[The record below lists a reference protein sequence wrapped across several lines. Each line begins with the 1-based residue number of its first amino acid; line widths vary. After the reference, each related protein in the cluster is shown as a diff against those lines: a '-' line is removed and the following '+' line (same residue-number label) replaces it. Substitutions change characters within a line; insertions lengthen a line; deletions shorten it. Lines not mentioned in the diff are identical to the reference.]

1 MRKKTMAVALSL
13 FLVTPL
19 ATQAASYE
27 TEVERGVNFR
37 TEPSTSS
44 YVYRMIPSGEDIHVI
59 DKVNNYW
66 LKIQV
71 QDGTVGY
78 ISANA
83 KYTDYEESSSST
95 ASGQIISGV
104 NFRSAPSTSGTKIG
118 FISRGTSVEVL
129 EVTNSWWVKVRHDG
143 RTGYVSS
150 KYITYSSTSSTGST
164 SGTSTTSSQIAD
176 RIIAH
181 AQSLIGKVSYDFG
194 TRDPSR
200 LIFDC
205 SSFTEYVFEAQDVEL
220 KWGTRYQKYAG
231 TAVSK
236 SNLKKGDLVF
246 FGTSSK
252 YTINHVGIYMGN
264 GQFIHNSP
272 SSDGIQ
278 INNLNSGYWEDRY
291 IKARRVL

>member
-1 MRKKTMAVALSL
+1 MAIAMSL

-37 TEPSTSS
+37 SEPSTSS
-44 YVYRMIPSGEDIHVI
+44 YVYRMIPGGEDIHVI
-59 DKVNNYW
+59 DKLNNYW

-78 ISANA
+78 ISANS
-83 KYTDYEESSSST
+83 KYTDYHEGSSSGT
-95 ASGQIISGV
+95 SGQIINGV
-104 NFRSAPSTSGTKIG
+104 NFRSSPSTAGTKIG

-129 EVTNSWWVKVRHDG
+129 EVTNRWWVKVRHDG

-150 KYITYSSTSSTGST
+150 NYITYSGSPSTVSGSGSSNSSTSN
-164 SGTSTTSSQIAD
+164 QLAD
-176 RIIAH
+176 RIITH
-181 AQSLIGKVSYDFG
+181 AQSLMGKVTYDYG
-194 TRDPSR
+194 TRNSSR

-205 SSFTEYVFEAQDVEL
+205 SSFTEYVFEAHGVQL
-220 KWGTRYQKYAG
+220 KWGTRYQQYAG
-231 TAVSK
+231 SAVSK

-252 YTINHVGIYMGN
+252 RTVNHVGIYMGN

-272 SSDGIQ
+272 SSDGLEID
-278 INNLNSGYWEDRY
+278 NLNNGYWEDHY